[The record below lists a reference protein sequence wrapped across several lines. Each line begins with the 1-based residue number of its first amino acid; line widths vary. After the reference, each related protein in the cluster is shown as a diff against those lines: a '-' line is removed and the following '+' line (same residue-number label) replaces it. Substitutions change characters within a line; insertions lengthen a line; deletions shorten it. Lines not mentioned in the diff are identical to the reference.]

1 MNMATLLNHFLDRI
15 EVIASLAA
23 ILGVT
28 VSFYYHY
35 RAAKL
40 RRVTHSYFIAIKIID
55 VLNQSYLS
63 ESNKQRY
70 LLNEGVKNI
79 EFEISTITQ
88 IIVHFI
94 KLFETIDDV
103 GICESLELKRLT
115 IKMKLSLFIQSI
127 DPQTFKTLVA
137 DKKYALCFKNILLF
151 TFCENINDI
160 KNIDQLSANH
170 VIDDTLAHDLEA
182 ATGWDKAAFR
192 SVLTMA

>member
-1 MNMATLLNHFLDRI
+1 MNLATLLNHFIDRI
-15 EVIASLAA
+15 EIIASLAA

-55 VLNQSYLS
+55 VLNQSYLT

-70 LLNEGVKNI
+70 LLNEGIKNI
-79 EFEISTITQ
+79 EFEMETINQ

-94 KLFETIDDV
+94 KLFQTIDDV

-127 DPQTFKTLVA
+127 DRQTFKTMVT
-137 DKKYALCFKNILLF
+137 DKKYAQCLKNILLF
-151 TFCENINDI
+151 TFCDNLNDI
-160 KNIDQLSANH
+160 KNIDKIPAKR
-170 VIDDTLAHDLEA
+170 VIDKTLAHDLEA
-182 ATGWDKAAFR
+182 ATGWDKAAFE
-192 SVLTMA
+192 SILNLP